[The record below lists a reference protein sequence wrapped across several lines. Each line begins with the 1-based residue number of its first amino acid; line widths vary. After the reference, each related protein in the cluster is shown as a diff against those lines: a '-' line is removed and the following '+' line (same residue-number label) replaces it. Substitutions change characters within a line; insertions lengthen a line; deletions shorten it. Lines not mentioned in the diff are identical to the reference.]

1 MPSANGNCSIRALTK
16 IQENPAAL
24 CLWSVGH
31 GSVSFAR
38 FGEMAALQQSQALGH
53 GLNAGDVVVV
63 MALPS
68 PHLYSVLIALMG
80 LGCPIVFIEPWMPA
94 AHIEAAL
101 SHCNPKAIFTDTFGQ
116 LWRLRSHVLR
126 TLPRFDVQ
134 QTGGSKPSG
143 EQLQILPVDPAT
155 AAIISF
161 TSGTTGHPKGV
172 VRTHEYL
179 WNLHEILVKYG
190 EDEKLKG
197 PDLTI
202 FPNLVLF
209 NIGNGRGSLLVPANW
224 SLNAL
229 QRVRELDKEL
239 WPQTLSCGPA
249 FLRRLME
256 YNLCPPSLRSIHVGG
271 ALVECDLLESVI
283 RLLPRAV
290 IKQVY
295 GGTEVEPVA
304 FCVAQRS
311 LDNSRKK
318 GYLHAL
324 NVGFPIAELKTRWDE
339 RGALWVSGPNVCPEY
354 LGSREENLR
363 YKKRDEDGTLWHCM
377 GDRILADD
385 DGLWYSGRVDQ
396 PAEDFL
402 FEQKLYAR
410 LGHARA
416 FLHRDLKNNA
426 IIVADDDR
434 RHVETV
440 ARELSTEK
448 FEVWGSIITRDR
460 RHRAR
465 IDRKTTWQRGLRMQR
480 WKIYLKERSPL
491 FVLLLLATGPLFSGY
506 FLSQVH
512 GSCADSPRGVCLQSS
527 FGLAAG
533 LTAVLASVLFMVL
546 ARMMDELKDF
556 EKDKIANPSRP
567 LPRGLIS
574 PQEMS
579 SAILY
584 LFLFLLAVAC
594 SFFLVAGPLSAVLMI
609 FSTLY
614 LWLMYKEFYVGAWLA
629 NYPLWYALS
638 HQVVGV
644 PLYLFGVTLFAPNF
658 AGEPLAWMFVG
669 ANVCSSVAYEF
680 ARKLKPD
687 AHPAA
692 RTYRQIYGLK
702 ISAIIAMLFNFAAMG
717 IVYAAHQTGFS
728 GLAPLFVFQ
737 AVFAFMLL
745 FQMIKD
751 SFHKQSEGI
760 AALVVLLS
768 AWMGIF
774 VVFRF

>member
-1 MPSANGNCSIRALTK
+1 MR
-16 IQENPAAL
+16 QNPDAL
-24 CLWSVGH
+24 CLWSVRH

-38 FGEMAALQQSQALGH
+38 FGEMAALQQSQALRR

-68 PHLYSVLIALMG
+68 PQLYALLIAMMG

-94 AHIEAAL
+94 AHIEASL
-101 SHCNPKAIFTDTFGQ
+101 SHCNPKAIFTDAFGQ

-126 TLPRFDVQ
+126 ALPRFDVS
-134 QTGGSKPSG
+134 QTAGSIPSG
-143 EQLQILPVDPAT
+143 GQLQILPVVPST
-155 AAIISF
+155 PAIISF

-190 EDEKLKG
+190 EDESVKG

-249 FLRRLME
+249 FIRRLVE
-256 YNLCPPSLRSIHVGG
+256 YNLCPPSLRNIHIGG
-271 ALVECDLLESVI
+271 ALVECDLLESLI
-283 RLLPRAV
+283 RLLPRTV

-304 FCVAQRS
+304 FCDAQKS
-311 LDNSRKK
+311 LNNSRRK

-324 NVGFPIAELKTRWDE
+324 NVGFPISEIKVRWDE
-339 RGALWVSGPNVCPEY
+339 RGALWVAGPNVCPEY
-354 LGSREENLR
+354 LGSSEENFR
-363 YKKRDEDGTLWHCM
+363 HKKRDEDGTLWHCM
-377 GDRILADD
+377 GDRILSDE
-385 DGLWYSGRVDQ
+385 DGLWYCGRVDQ
-396 PAEDFL
+396 PAQDFL
-402 FEQKLYAR
+402 FEQKMYAR

-416 FLHRDLKNNA
+416 FLHRDLNNNG
-426 IIVADDDR
+426 IVVADDDR
-434 RHVETV
+434 RHVEKV
-440 ARELSTEK
+440 GLELSSEK
-448 FEVWGSIITRDR
+448 FEVWSAIITRDR

-491 FVLLLLATGPLFSGY
+491 FILLLLATGPLFSGY

-527 FGLAAG
+527 FGIAAG
-533 LTAVLASVLFMVL
+533 ITAVIASVMFMVL

-556 EKDKIANPSRP
+556 EKDKIANPNRP

-584 LFLFLLAVAC
+584 LFLLLLALSS
-594 SFFLVAGPLSAVLMI
+594 SFFFTAAPLSAALMI

-644 PLYLFGVTLFAPNF
+644 PLYLFGVTLFAPSF
-658 AGEPLAWMFVG
+658 ASEPLSWMYVG
-669 ANVCSSVAYEF
+669 ANVFSSVAYEF
-680 ARKLKPD
+680 TRKLKPD
-687 AHPAA
+687 AHAAA

-702 ISAIIAMLFNFAAMG
+702 ISAFIAMVFNFAAMG
-717 IVYAAHQTGFS
+717 VVYTAQQSGFS
-728 GLAPLFVFQ
+728 GLAALFVLQ
-737 AVFAFMLL
+737 IIFAFMLL
-745 FQMIKD
+745 WQMLKD
-751 SFHKQSEGI
+751 SLHKQSEGI

-768 AWMGIF
+768 AWMGVF